1 MNASPETIRKAAILI
16 TSLDQKTA
24 DQLLEQMSPEQAQI
38 VRNAALDLGDLSSD
52 ESSEVIAEFLQRNP
66 EQSGVELDQSLA
78 DKLVEASELVDIDHP
93 PVQEQQPPFVFLHDA
108 ENETLTELLR
118 WEHPQTIAVVLSHLP
133 PNQGMEVLVH
143 FPDQLQS
150 QILQRMVSL
159 EQTNPKVVRNV
170 EQELER
176 VFAAKIHTNQESAT
190 GLLAVQAILK
200 QADAHHRQHLLK
212 NMSSQDRQRLLEK
225 CSRSRQGSDPLV
237 GKHRKKLADFLQQQ
251 DPHQTVPMSTLL
263 EKVEQRT
270 RELADSDPQTT
281 TAKQART
288 NGPKS
293 PVPAETKTTRSAT
306 DSLNKDKK
314 ATIHF
319 DQLTKLDTNAL
330 TQVLQAVEPRVLLLA
345 LLGASP
351 ELMNR
356 ITAPLSTTDN
366 RRLRRQMEQIG
377 PLQLQDIT
385 TAQILVAKTA
395 TQLIAEGRIQWPLKS
410 RFAATA

>member
-1 MNASPETIRKAAILI
+1 MSVSPGTIRKAAILI
-16 TSLDQKTA
+16 TSLDQETA
-24 DQLLEQMSPEQAQI
+24 DQLLEQMPPEQAQI
-38 VRNAALDLGDLSSD
+38 VRNAALDLGELSND
-52 ESSEVIAEFLQRNP
+52 ESSEVIAEFLQSNP
-66 EQSGVELDQSLA
+66 SQSGVELDQSLA
-78 DKLVEASELVDIDHP
+78 DKLVEASELVDIDHRP
-93 PVQEQQPPFVFLHDA
+93 AQEQEQPFLFLHDA
-108 ENETLTELLR
+108 ESETLTELLR

-159 EQTNPKVVRNV
+159 EQTNPKIVRNV

-176 VFAAKIHTNQESAT
+176 VFSAKIHATQQSAA
-190 GLLAVQAILK
+190 GLVAVQAILK

-212 NMSSQDRQRLLEK
+212 NMSSQDRQRLLK
-225 CSRSRQGSDPLV
+225 KDSSGQQSNDRLV

-251 DPHQTVPMSTLL
+251 APPQTPQMTPLL
-263 EKVEQRT
+263 EKFEQRA
-270 RELADSDPQTT
+270 RQLADAALDMKPG
-281 TAKQART
+281 KQA
-288 NGPKS
+288 
-293 PVPAETKTTRSAT
+293 KTTGPQSPETPGKEPASSAA
-306 DSLNKDKK
+306 SLNKKENP
-314 ATIHF
+314 TIHF
-319 DQLTKLDTNAL
+319 DHLTKLDTNAL
-330 TQVLQAVEPRVLLLA
+330 TQVLQTVEPRVLLLA

-385 TAQILVAKTA
+385 TAQDLVAKTA
-395 TQLIAEGRIQWPLKS
+395 TRLIAEGRIQWPIKS

>member
-1 MNASPETIRKAAILI
+1 MSASPETIRKAAILI
-16 TSLDQKTA
+16 TALDQETA

-38 VRNAALDLGDLSSD
+38 VRNAALDLGELNND
-52 ESSEVIAEFLQRNP
+52 ESSEVIAEFLQSNP
-66 EQSGVELDQSLA
+66 SQSGVELDQSLA
-78 DKLVEASELVDIDHP
+78 DKLVEASELVDIDHRP
-93 PVQEQQPPFVFLHDA
+93 AQKQEQPFVFLHDA
-108 ENETLTELLR
+108 ETETLTELLR

-159 EQTNPKVVRNV
+159 EQTNPKIVRNV

-176 VFAAKIHTNQESAT
+176 VFSAKIHATQESAA
-190 GLLAVQAILK
+190 GLVAVQAILK

-225 CSRSRQGSDPLV
+225 DSSGQQSNDQLV
-237 GKHRKKLADFLQQQ
+237 GKHRKKLADLLQQQ
-251 DPHQTVPMSTLL
+251 TPLQAPQMEQLL
-263 EKVEQRT
+263 RKVEQRT
-270 RELADSDPQTT
+270 RQLADSSLDIAPGRQAKTNRPQSPDPPEKESASS
-281 TAKQART
+281 TA
-288 NGPKS
+288 
-293 PVPAETKTTRSAT
+293 
-306 DSLNKDKK
+306 SLNKKENP
-314 ATIHF
+314 TIHF
-319 DQLTKLDTNAL
+319 DHLTKLDTNAL
-330 TQVLQAVEPRVLLLA
+330 TQVLQTVEPRVLLLA

-385 TAQILVAKTA
+385 TAQNLVAKTA
-395 TQLIAEGRIQWPLKS
+395 TRLIAEGRIQWPIKS

>member
-1 MNASPETIRKAAILI
+1 MSVSPETIRKAAILI
-16 TSLDQKTA
+16 TSLDQETA
-24 DQLLEQMSPEQAQI
+24 DQLLEQMSPELAQI
-38 VRNAALDLGDLSSD
+38 VRNAALDLGELSND
-52 ESSEVIAEFLQRNP
+52 ESSAVIAEFLQSNP
-66 EQSGVELDQSLA
+66 SQSGVELDQSLA
-78 DKLVEASELVDIDHP
+78 DKLVEASELVDIDHRP
-93 PVQEQQPPFVFLHDA
+93 AQKQEQPFVFLHDA
-108 ENETLTELLR
+108 ETETLTELLR

-159 EQTNPKVVRNV
+159 EQTNPKIVRNV

-176 VFAAKIHTNQESAT
+176 VFSAKIHATQESAA
-190 GLLAVQAILK
+190 GLVAVQAILK

-225 CSRSRQGSDPLV
+225 DSSGQQSNDQLV
-237 GKHRKKLADFLQQQ
+237 GKHRKKLADLLQQQ
-251 DPHQTVPMSTLL
+251 TPLQAPQMEQLL
-263 EKVEQRT
+263 RKVEQRT
-270 RELADSDPQTT
+270 RQLGDSSLDIAPGRQAKTNRPQSPDPPEKESASS
-281 TAKQART
+281 TA
-288 NGPKS
+288 
-293 PVPAETKTTRSAT
+293 
-306 DSLNKDKK
+306 SLNKKENP
-314 ATIHF
+314 TIHF
-319 DQLTKLDTNAL
+319 DHLTKLDTNAL
-330 TQVLQAVEPRVLLLA
+330 TQVLQTVEPRVLLLA

-385 TAQILVAKTA
+385 TAQNLVAKTA
-395 TQLIAEGRIQWPLKS
+395 TRLIAEGRIQWPIKS